1 MIKIESEKDRLR
13 VSGHAGYAEV
23 GKDIVCSAVSI
34 LVVTLV
40 ESLKKQNENIKYKL
54 EEGNLI
60 LYKQELGSSEK
71 LLLSSFLI
79 GIDMLEDMYPEYI
92 TRLGSD

>member
-1 MIKIESEKDRLR
+1 MIKVENTKARLT
-13 VSGHAGYAEV
+13 VSGHAGYAEH
-23 GKDIVCSAVSI
+23 GKDIICSAVSI
-34 LVVTLV
+34 LVLTLI
-40 ESLKKQNENIKYKL
+40 ESLKKYNKNIIYEL

-71 LLLSSFLI
+71 LLLSSFLV
-79 GIDMLEDMYPEYI
+79 GINILEYMHPGYI

>member
-92 TRLGSD
+92 TRLGRV

>member
-1 MIKIESEKDRLR
+1 MIKVENTKARLT

-40 ESLKKQNENIKYKL
+40 ESLKKQNENIKHKL

>member
-40 ESLKKQNENIKYKL
+40 ESLKKQNENML
-54 EEGNLI
+54 LLI
-60 LYKQELGSSEK
+60 LY
-71 LLLSSFLI
+71 
-79 GIDMLEDMYPEYI
+79 M
-92 TRLGSD
+92 

>member
-1 MIKIESEKDRLR
+1 MIKVENTKARLT
-13 VSGHAGYAEV
+13 VSGHAGYAEH

-34 LVVTLV
+34 LVLTLI
-40 ESLKKQNENIKYKL
+40 ESLKRHNNIIYEL
-54 EEGNLI
+54 EEGDLI
-60 LYKQELGSSEK
+60 LYKQELGGSEK

-79 GIDMLEDMYPEYI
+79 GIDILEYMHPECI

>member
-60 LYKQELGSSEK
+60 LCKQELGSSEK

>member
-1 MIKIESEKDRLR
+1 MIKVENTKARLT
-13 VSGHAGYAEV
+13 VSGHAGYAEH
-23 GKDIVCSAVSI
+23 GKDIVCSAVTI
-34 LVVTLV
+34 LVLTLV
-40 ESLKKQNENIKYKL
+40 ERLKEHDKNIIYQL

-71 LLLSSFLI
+71 LLLSSFLV
-79 GIDMLEDMYPEYI
+79 GIDILEYMYPEYI

>member
-79 GIDMLEDMYPEYI
+79 GIGMLEDMYPEYI

>member
-34 LVVTLV
+34 LVATLV